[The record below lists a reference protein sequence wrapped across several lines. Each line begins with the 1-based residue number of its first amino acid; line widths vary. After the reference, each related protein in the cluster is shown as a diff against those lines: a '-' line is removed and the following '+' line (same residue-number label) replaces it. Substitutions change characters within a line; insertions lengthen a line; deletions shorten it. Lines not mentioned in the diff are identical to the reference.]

1 MLAIIFAVL
10 ALISLGIL
18 IRLFTKKLPQ
28 LRMLNPDTSG
38 SIRSSELK
46 NKILRER
53 IERAS
58 GRSVKRV
65 HNSVIAPAAKGVQDA
80 FRRLAGRLVAAD
92 RAYKK
97 KKREQG
103 GVDSALLDERV
114 EEGVKMM
121 KEEHYDRAEKAFIEV
136 ISADPKHAGAYEEL
150 GRLYLQKKEYDS
162 AKETFRFLAK
172 LSPEDAS
179 VLASLGEVERLLKN
193 EELAKE
199 YFEKAAELQP
209 KNPKYLDFLIDS
221 LILLK
226 DKKGAKAKLKKLKAV
241 NPDNKKIEEFDLRIA
256 EL

>member
-1 MLAIIFAVL
+1 MVAFLFCFFACV
-10 ALISLGIL
+10 SLGIL
-18 IRLFTKKLPQ
+18 LRLFAKKLPQ
-28 LRMLNPDTSG
+28 LRMLNPHTSET
-38 SIRSSELK
+38 IRSSELK

-58 GRSVKRV
+58 GKGAKAL
-65 HNSVIAPAAKGVQDA
+65 HTSVIAPAAKGVQDA

-92 RAYKK
+92 RAHK
-97 KKREQG
+97 KKRREQA
-103 GVDSALLDERV
+103 GVDGAVLEERLQ
-114 EEGVKMM
+114 EGLNMM
-121 KEEHYDRAEKAFIEV
+121 QAEHYDRAEKAFIEV
-136 ISADPKHAGAYEEL
+136 ISADPKHVQAYESL

-172 LSPEDAS
+172 LSPDDAS

-199 YFEKAAELQP
+199 YFEKATELQP

-226 DKKGAKAKLKKLKAV
+226 DKKGAKATLKILTSV
-241 NPDNKKIEEFDLRIA
+241 NPENKKIEEFNLRIA